1 MCVLLSFFLLCKRF
15 RDWKFRSWNVYM
27 FHDSTFHYFWNAVN
41 TFETSFSFS
50 ENDVSR
56 KFKKRFTDSPGIFFL
71 PPPAMPKHLGS
82 WVIWPMGHVL
92 GHFLGHFLGQF
103 SGSLFGT
110 VFFVVFKLPKP
121 YMPYMYCRHLKP
133 QMRFCNCKYF
143 KKIHTFF
150 RSLLYT

>member
-1 MCVLLSFFLLCKRF
+1 MWYFSVNAGTCFFYNVKLRF
-15 RDWKFRSWNVYM
+15 DTHKLGSALRGKNKFG
-27 FHDSTFHYFWNAVN
+27 HD
-41 TFETSFSFS
+41 
-50 ENDVSR
+50 R
-56 KFKKRFTDSPGIFFL
+56 KVIFVQGFFFYPP